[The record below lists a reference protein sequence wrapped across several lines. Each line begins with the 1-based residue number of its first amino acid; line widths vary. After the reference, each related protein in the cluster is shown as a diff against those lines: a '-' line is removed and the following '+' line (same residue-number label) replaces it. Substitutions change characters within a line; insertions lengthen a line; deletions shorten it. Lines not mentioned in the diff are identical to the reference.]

1 MTQILDLGWTRKILV
16 CLAKSEHPLRF
27 NMLREQLGLP
37 STTLSRRLE
46 IMRQLTLVKPI
57 LDEDSLR
64 CAYSL
69 TELGRRVAE
78 EIGSSAERLKNLS
91 PDLLTV

>member
-1 MTQILDLGWTRKILV
+1 MTQILDMEWSRKILL
-16 CLAKSEHPLRF
+16 CLAKSEQPLRF

-57 LDEDSLR
+57 FDEDSR
-64 CAYSL
+64 KFGYGL
-69 TELGRRVAE
+69 TEVGRRVAE
-78 EIGSSAERLKNLS
+78 EVGTFSERLQHVS